1 MVPRFFQMRFLGGS
15 GREFCGFLDLN
26 LGKPAV
32 FVGAGHWLHDT
43 PPIFSNQ
50 IMRFLK
56 HRSCTQKKAGLS
68 TGLQLTRLVRSDAAD
83 FNRQL

>member
-1 MVPRFFQMRFLGGS
+1 MVPRFFQMRFPGGS

-26 LGKPAV
+26 FGKPAV

-50 IMRFLK
+50 IMPFLK
-56 HRSCTQKKAGLS
+56 HCSFVKKEAGLP
-68 TGLQLTRLVRSDAAD
+68 TGLQLARLVLSDAAD
-83 FNRQL
+83 FDTHL

>member
-1 MVPRFFQMRFLGGS
+1 
-15 GREFCGFLDLN
+15 LN
-26 LGKPAV
+26 FGKPAV

-56 HRSCTQKKAGLS
+56 
-68 TGLQLTRLVRSDAAD
+68 
-83 FNRQL
+83 N

>member
-1 MVPRFFQMRFLGGS
+1 MVPRFLQMRFLGGS

-26 LGKPAV
+26 FGKPAV

-50 IMRFLK
+50 IMRFPK
-56 HRSCTQKKAGLS
+56 HRSFTQKEADLS
-68 TGLQLTRLVRSDAAD
+68 TGLQLTRLVFSDAAG
-83 FNRQL
+83 FNTHL